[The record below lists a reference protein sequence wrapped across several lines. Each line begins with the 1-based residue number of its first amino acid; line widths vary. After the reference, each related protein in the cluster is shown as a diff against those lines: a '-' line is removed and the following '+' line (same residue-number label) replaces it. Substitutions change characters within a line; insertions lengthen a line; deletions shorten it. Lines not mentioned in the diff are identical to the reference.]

1 MAGLSEQKEAEFRF
15 YEELNDFLP
24 KVRKK
29 KTFTYS
35 FRGKP
40 AIKDAIEAL
49 GVPHTEVDLIL
60 VNGKS
65 VRFNYHLHPADHV
78 SVYPVFESLDITP
91 LTKLRRAP
99 LRRRRQQ
106 LRLKFILDVHLG
118 KLAHL
123 LRMLGFDALYHK
135 DYNDDEIRDISL
147 KERRTILTRD
157 QDLLKA
163 KIVTHGYWLRAT
175 TPLEQVIEIVRRFD
189 LKSCIKPFV
198 RCLACNGLIK
208 KINKTKIVPRLPAG
222 VLSYYQEFFQ
232 CSNCKKIYWQGS
244 HFRKMQE
251 KISLIIRD

>member
-1 MAGLSEQKEAEFRF
+1 MAGLSGPKEAEFRF

-24 KVRKK
+24 EVRKK
-29 KTFTYS
+29 KTFTYA

-65 VRFNYHLHPADHV
+65 VRFDYHLQPADHV
-78 SVYPVFESLDITP
+78 SVYPLFESLDITP
-91 LTKLRRAP
+91 LLKLRPAP
-99 LRRRRQQ
+99 LRQQRQL

-118 KLAHL
+118 KLARL

-135 DYNDDEIRDISL
+135 DYNDDEIRAISL

-163 KIVTHGYWLRAT
+163 KIVTHGYWLRST

-189 LKSCIKPFV
+189 LKSGIKPFV

-208 KINKTKIVPRLPAG
+208 KINKTKIVPPLPEG
-222 VLSYYQEFFQ
+222 VLSYYQEFFR

-244 HFRKMQE
+244 HFRKMKE